1 MEIPLVVDPNDPK
14 WQLLAKVLNIFE
26 MRKTKMI
33 IARFTSP
40 IKTEINCMKVVL
52 TSMFFST
59 KISHVVEELKRRENL
74 REFLRIKEDVPETGY
89 VYAFLSRFNL
99 NSFISMILRIL
110 NSITKRR
117 ARNTKLIVDC
127 TDVSVDTGSGNVNR
141 QISKEKITGGDTQQK
156 ECSWA

>member
-1 MEIPLVVDPNDPK
+1 
-14 WQLLAKVLNIFE
+14 
-26 MRKTKMI
+26 
-33 IARFTSP
+33 
-40 IKTEINCMKVVL
+40 
-52 TSMFFST
+52 MFFST